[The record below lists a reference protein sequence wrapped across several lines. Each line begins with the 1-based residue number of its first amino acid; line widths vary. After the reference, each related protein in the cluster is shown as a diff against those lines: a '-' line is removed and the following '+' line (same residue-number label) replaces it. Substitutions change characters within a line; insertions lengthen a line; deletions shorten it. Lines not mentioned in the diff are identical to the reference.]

1 MPGKKAPP
9 SKGQTTQG
17 NMKAIAL
24 LIIIGSSMLLM
35 SVCSKAEPAVD
46 PPHICGEGCFE
57 KSSQMPA
64 FDKKDFLK
72 QWEKKKSHE

>member
-1 MPGKKAPP
+1 
-9 SKGQTTQG
+9 
-17 NMKAIAL
+17 
-24 LIIIGSSMLLM
+24 MLLM